1 MATKRKK
8 LVVRDGRRTFG
19 RMVLLL
25 LCVLLLIGVT
35 VAAVFVIKSCGVQ
48 LSTRTMSF
56 DSSSPHAGTGDGI
69 VYLRGGQFNFYS
81 FKDEDLN
88 YSLPLTAE
96 PVGMVGTE
104 GVKAVYSANAVQIID
119 APFNIELDGTIKAV
133 RCGSGHVAVYKQRAD
148 GTYELR
154 IYNASG
160 QQVLQLPTSGDTQG
174 SYREGRLIDFGF
186 SRANGSVLWTMELDT
201 SSGSPRTTIT
211 TYDLGRMTNS
221 GIITVQGQLIE
232 RVFFTENSMFAVGTD
247 SIIRYG
253 ASDNREKYRVQIYGY
268 AVADVS
274 LSGGSPAMLLVPRGE
289 NAAGNTA
296 RLLKVSE
303 KDVASEVA
311 VTVLLPEGTVGCH
324 MVNGM
329 LAVVTADSVYLYDST
344 GKLAE
349 RLQTG
354 TAAVTSSEKL
364 DEHHILLERSGEL
377 ILLTVGK

>member
-1 MATKRKK
+1 MAKKRKK
-8 LVVRDGRRTFG
+8 LVLKDGRRTFG
-19 RMVLLL
+19 RLALVLLAAI
-25 LCVLLLIGVT
+25 LLIGVT
-35 VAAVFVIKSCGVQ
+35 VAAVFVVKSCGVQ
-48 LSTRTMSF
+48 LSTRSLSF

-69 VYLRGGQFNFYS
+69 VYLRGGQFNFLS

-96 PVGMVGTE
+96 PEGMVGTP
-104 GVKAVYSANAVQIID
+104 GVKAVYSSNAVQIID

-133 RCGSGHVAVYKQRAD
+133 RCGSGHIAVYKQRAD

-154 IYNASG
+154 IYTAAG
-160 QQVLQLPTSGDTQG
+160 QQVLQLPTAGEAQG
-174 SYREGRLIDFGF
+174 YYDEGRLIDFGF
-186 SRANGSVLWTMELDT
+186 SEANGSVLWTMELDT
-201 SSGSPRTTIT
+201 DSGSPRTTVT

-221 GIITVQGQLIE
+221 GIITVQGMLIE

-247 SIIRYG
+247 SLIRYG

-268 AVADVS
+268 TVADVS
-274 LSGGSPAMLLVPRGE
+274 LSGGSPAMLLVPRGSSGE
-289 NAAGNTA
+289 AGTA

-311 VTVLLPEGTVGCH
+311 VTVLLPKGALGCH

-349 RLQTG
+349 KLLVG
-354 TAAVTSSEKL
+354 PEPVTSSEKL

>member
-1 MATKRKK
+1 M
-8 LVVRDGRRTFG
+8 
-19 RMVLLL
+19 LLAAI
-25 LCVLLLIGVT
+25 LLIGVT
-35 VAAVFVIKSCGVQ
+35 VAAVFVVKSCGVQ
-48 LSTRTMSF
+48 LSTRSLSF

-69 VYLRGGQFNFYS
+69 VYLRGGQFNFLS

-96 PVGMVGTE
+96 PEGMVGTP
-104 GVKAVYSANAVQIID
+104 GVKAVYSSNAVQIID

-133 RCGSGHVAVYKQRAD
+133 RCGSGHIAVYKQRAD

-154 IYNASG
+154 IYTAAG
-160 QQVLQLPTSGDTQG
+160 QQVLQLPTAGEAQG
-174 SYREGRLIDFGF
+174 YYDEGRLIDFGF
-186 SRANGSVLWTMELDT
+186 SEANGSVLWTMELDT
-201 SSGSPRTTIT
+201 DSGSPRTTVT

-221 GIITVQGQLIE
+221 GIITVQGMLIE

-247 SIIRYG
+247 SLIRYG

-268 AVADVS
+268 TVADVS
-274 LSGGSPAMLLVPRGE
+274 LSGGSPAMLLVPRGSSGE
-289 NAAGNTA
+289 AGTA

-311 VTVLLPEGTVGCH
+311 VTVLLPKGALGCH

-349 RLQTG
+349 KLLVG
-354 TAAVTSSEKL
+354 PEPVTSSEKL